1 MTRSKLVLLSLV
13 VATAASW
20 TSSAFAQTRYYPTRG
35 PISPWMNM
43 WQRKP
48 GPLDN
53 YHTYVQPDIQLQ
65 RVISQQQN
73 SLTQNAAGLQS
84 LDTQMQN
91 GQRDLRVVPTGTGST
106 FMELSHYYPTRGGS
120 AVRARSMPR
129 TPGPGASGKYAR

>member
-1 MTRSKLVLLSLV
+1 MTRSKLILLSLV
-13 VATAASW
+13 VATAAGW

-53 YHTYVQPDIQLQ
+53 YHTYVQPDLQLQ
-65 RVISQQQN
+65 RVISQQHN
-73 SLTQNAAGLQS
+73 ALTQNAAGLQS
-84 LDTQMQN
+84 LDMQMQ
-91 GQRDLRVVPTGTGST
+91 GQRDLRVPPTGTGST

-120 AVRARSMPR
+120 AVHSRSMPR
-129 TPGPGASGKYAR
+129 AAGPGRGSAYAR